1 MTTRR
6 EDIDSPLK
14 LASIGTVTDARIKKM
29 GRMNIPL
36 LRWFALVCAIAAGL
50 AIGLN
55 AGGLRFLWSADATH
69 ITIGMLALFIIVTL
83 FIGRLTSIRPKALA
97 NTHETHNTAS
107 LTRVVDACW
116 FAAEL
121 EMGLGIL
128 VTVSG
133 FLIAFAHGFS
143 QLNLS
148 DTDAA
153 RQLVAQMASGLS
165 TALVGTLV
173 GIASSML
180 LKLQLVNLETYKDV

>member
-6 EDIDSPLK
+6 EDVESPLK
-14 LASIGTVTDARIKKM
+14 FPAVGASPQRYE
-29 GRMNIPL
+29 RMNIPL
-36 LRWFALVCAIAAGL
+36 LRWFALACAIVAGL
-50 AIGLN
+50 AVGIT
-55 AGGLRFLWSADATH
+55 AGGLHFLWAADATH
-69 ITIGMLALFIIVTL
+69 ITIAMLLLFVIVTV
-83 FIGRLTSIRPKALA
+83 FIGRLTAIRPKALA
-97 NTHETHNTAS
+97 NTHQGHNIAS

-133 FLIAFAHGFS
+133 FLIAFSHGFAK
-143 QLNLS
+143 LNLA

>member
-1 MTTRR
+1 VTTRR
-6 EDIDSPLK
+6 EDIEGPLK
-14 LASIGTVTDARIKKM
+14 FPAAVSVPAR
-29 GRMNIPL
+29 GPARMNIPL
-36 LRWFALVCAIAAGL
+36 LRWFG
-50 AIGLN
+50 
-55 AGGLRFLWSADATH
+55 AGGLHFLWTADATH
-69 ITIGMLALFIIVTL
+69 ITLGMLLLFVIVTL
-83 FIGRLTSIRPKALA
+83 FIGRLTAIRPKAISNA
-97 NTHETHNTAS
+97 HQSYNTAS

-133 FLIAFAHGFS
+133 FLIAFSHGFS
-143 QLNLS
+143 HLDLS

>member
-1 MTTRR
+1 VTTRR
-6 EDIDSPLK
+6 EDVESPLK
-14 LASIGTVTDARIKKM
+14 FPAVGASSQRY

-36 LRWFALVCAIAAGL
+36 LRWFALACAIIAGL
-50 AIGLN
+50 AVGIT
-55 AGGLRFLWSADATH
+55 AGGLRFLWNADATH
-69 ITIGMLALFIIVTL
+69 ITIGMLLLFVIVTL
-83 FIGRLTSIRPKALA
+83 FIGRLTAIRPKAIA
-97 NTHETHNTAS
+97 NTHESHTTAS

-133 FLIAFAHGFS
+133 FLIAFSHGFA
-143 QLNLS
+143 QLNLA

-153 RQLVAQMASGLS
+153 RALVAQMASGLS

>member
-1 MTTRR
+1 VTTRR
-6 EDIDSPLK
+6 EDVEGTLK
-14 LASIGTVTDARIKKM
+14 FPSAVSASTRKF
-29 GRMNIPL
+29 GRGNIPL
-36 LRWFALVCAIAAGL
+36 LRWFALACTITAGL
-50 AIGLN
+50 VVGIS
-55 AGGLRFLWSADATH
+55 AGGLRFLWGADATH
-69 ITIGMLALFIIVTL
+69 ITLGMLLLFVIVTL
-83 FIGRLTSIRPKALA
+83 FIGRLTAIRPKALA
-97 NTHETHNTAS
+97 NTHATYNTAS

-133 FLIAFAHGFS
+133 FLIAFSHGFA
-143 QLNLS
+143 QLNLA

-153 RQLVAQMASGLS
+153 RALVAQMASGLS